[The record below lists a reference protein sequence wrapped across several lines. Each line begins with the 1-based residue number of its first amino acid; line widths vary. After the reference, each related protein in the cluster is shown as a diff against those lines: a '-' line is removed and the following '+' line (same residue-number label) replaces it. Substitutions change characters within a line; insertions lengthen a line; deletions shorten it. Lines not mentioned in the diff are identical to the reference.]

1 MDTVTL
7 HTTDPA
13 RALDMFS
20 APTKNWFLGAFDA
33 PTAAQAGAWQAIA
46 DDNHVVVVAPTGSG
60 KTLAAFLW
68 AIDQISSRATE
79 PESPQDRCKVLYI
92 SPLKALAADVERNLS
107 SPLYGIE
114 QASARLS
121 VASQPIEVGTRTGD
135 TPPAERRRFAK
146 TPPDILI
153 TTPESLYL
161 MLTSGARAGLRGVE
175 TVIIDEIHYV
185 AGTKRGAHLAISLER
200 LDELLPKP
208 ARRVGLS
215 ATVEPVSAV
224 AEFLAGGRPLSEGGR
239 NVVVVQPTVE
249 KVFDITV
256 EVPVADLADPGAPSQ
271 AGDAAF
277 TPAQRA
283 SVWPHVEE
291 RIVDLIT
298 QNTST
303 LVFTNA
309 RRGAERLTARL
320 NEIWATRLG
329 EDLSPEGERYAARI
343 QAQSGTSSGAL
354 PLLARAHHGS
364 MSRTERTRTETD
376 LKQGRLPCVVSTSSL
391 ELGIDM
397 GSIDLVAQVGPPPS
411 VASGLQRVG
420 RAGHQVGAVSHGVL
434 FPLHRGD
441 LVPTAVIAH
450 RMRTAQIE
458 PFHRVANP
466 LDVLAQQ
473 IVAMLAVDDWALS
486 DLAQLLRRANPFAQ
500 LGEGSLT
507 AVLDML
513 AGRYPSEDFGEL
525 RARIIW
531 DRVSNVLSGR
541 PGALRLATTSGGTI
555 PDRGLFGVFLADQA
569 LSSQS
574 GPSADG
580 APAGTEPPVRGGKRV
595 GELDEEMVYESRVGD
610 VFTLG
615 SSTWRIEDITA
626 DRVLV
631 TPAPGV
637 PGRLPFWKGDSLG
650 RPVAL
655 GRAMGK
661 WLRVGA
667 PKRHEDEIWQGLTPS
682 AQTNLHDYLTQQEE
696 STGVLPTDK
705 TIVVERFRDEL
716 GDWRVVIHTPFGAR
730 VHAPWALVIGERIRT
745 RFGIDAAA
753 MHSDDGIVLRLPSS
767 NLEFDDLDPQTNPSG
782 NDLELTELFMDPS
795 SVPEAVRT
803 QVSDSSLF
811 GARFREASARALLL
825 PRLRPDKRQPLW
837 QQRHRA
843 SQLLG
848 VAANFPDFP
857 MVLEAVRECLQ
868 DDFDVP
874 ALTQLMTEIDSGAI
888 TVVEVTT
895 PTASPF
901 AQSLLF
907 GYTAQFIYDGDAPLA
922 ERRAAALT
930 LDPNLLA
937 ELLGTQGAADIADLL
952 DQDAIVATGDELAYL
967 TPNRAL
973 RSAEALWDFMKRW
986 GPATERELQLRLDP
1000 QAEGD
1005 AATWLASLEQSRRV
1019 IKVRLAGVSPQDSW
1033 QWIVIDD
1040 AARLRDALGVA
1051 LPPGVPAAFTAAV
1064 PDPLGDLIRRHARTH
1079 VPFSARSVAQRFGIG
1094 IAVAQQALTAL
1105 VNAGTLTTGR
1115 LLPTELGGVGHEFC
1129 DLEVMR
1135 MLRRRS
1141 LAALRAEVEPVETTT
1156 LAPFLA
1162 SWHGLGQHRG
1172 VVGTLRAIEQLAG
1185 TVLPLSALESQ
1196 ILPARVSNYSP
1207 AMLDELTASGEVT
1220 WAGHRAIPGPRG
1232 GKDGMI
1238 SLHLADSAPASLPI
1252 PPDILE
1258 DSAFTA
1264 DHLAVYE
1271 LLRAGALFAPRIGQL
1286 TNLAA
1291 TRVTAVLWDLTW
1303 AGYLT
1308 NDTMAPLRALLGS
1321 KGSAPA
1327 SRAPARARPMRSLS
1341 LPGRTAARA
1350 PLAEPTAVG
1359 RWATHHDVEADHGM
1373 RIHVLASA
1381 LLDRYGV
1388 VTRTVNASEDLQG
1401 SFNDVYK
1408 ILAAAETTG
1417 QVRRGYFIE
1426 HLGGAQFAAPG
1437 TVDLLRTVD
1446 QDRRAAAERGEFTV
1460 ICVAAMDPAN
1470 PYGGALP
1477 WPQTIPQ
1484 QAATMPRP
1492 GRKVGGTVVIVNGEL
1507 AVYVEKGGRS
1517 VLTFTED
1524 LAALTAGFQNLIKQV
1539 DSHSL
1544 PPLSIQKINGHEALG
1559 LLRQVPSNPV
1569 IDAMTASK
1577 MTITPQGIRYR
1588 PLAGSQYR
1596 RTRA

>member
-1 MDTVTL
+1 MDSVTL
-7 HTTDPA
+7 HTTDPSA
-13 RALDMFS
+13 ALDLFS
-20 APTKNWFLGAFDA
+20 APTKSWFQGAFDS

-46 DDNHVVVVAPTGSG
+46 NDNHVVVVAPTGSG

-68 AIDQISSRATE
+68 AIDQISRQAH
-79 PESPQDRCKVLYI
+79 PPQLPQDRCKVLYI
-92 SPLKALAADVERNLS
+92 SPLKALAADVERNLN
-107 SPLYGIE
+107 SPLHGID
-114 QASARLS
+114 QASARLGTP
-121 VASQPIEVGTRTGD
+121 SQPIVVGTRTGD
-135 TPPAERRRFAK
+135 TPPAERRKFAK

-200 LDELLPKP
+200 LDQLLPHP
-208 ARRVGLS
+208 ARRIGLS

-224 AEFLAGGRPLSEGGR
+224 SEFLAGGRAINEGGR
-239 NVVVVQPTVE
+239 NVVVVQPRVE
-249 KVFDITV
+249 KVFDIAV
-256 EVPVADLADPGAPSQ
+256 EVPVADLANPGTPTQ
-271 AGDAAF
+271 AGDPAF
-277 TPAQRA
+277 APAQRA

-320 NEIWATRLG
+320 NEIWETKLG
-329 EDLSPEGERYAARI
+329 SELPPEGQRFAARI

-364 MSRTERTRTETD
+364 MSRLERTRTESD

-441 LVPTAVIAH
+441 LIPTAVIAH

-473 IVAMLAVDDWALS
+473 IVAMLAVDDWALE
-486 DLAQLLRRANPFAQ
+486 DLTKLLRRASPFAQ
-500 LGEGSLT
+500 LGQGTLT

-531 DRVSNVLSGR
+531 DRVTNTLSGR

-569 LSSQS
+569 PSQTNAVGS
-574 GPSADG
+574 EIAIGETP
-580 APAGTEPPVRGGKRV
+580 TRGGKRV

-650 RPVAL
+650 RPVEL
-655 GRAMGK
+655 GRAMGA
-661 WLRVGA
+661 WLRTGA
-667 PKRHEDEIWQGLTPS
+667 PKRHEDDVWQGLTAS
-682 AQTNLHDYLTQQEE
+682 AQANLADYLTQQEE

-705 TIVVERFRDEL
+705 TIVVEKFRDEL

-745 RFGIDAAA
+745 KLGIDAAA

-767 NLEFDDLDPQTNPSG
+767 DFEYDALDPQAGASG
-782 NDLELTELFMDPS
+782 GELELSELFLDS
-795 SVPEAVRT
+795 VSVPEAVRS

-811 GARFREASARALLL
+811 GARFREAAARALLL

-857 MVLEAVRECLQ
+857 IVLEAVRECLQ

-874 ALTQLMTEIDSGAI
+874 ALTQLMTEVENGTIS
-888 TVVEVTT
+888 VVEVTT
-895 PTASPF
+895 STASPF

-930 LDPNLLA
+930 LDPTLLA

-952 DQDAIVATGDELAYL
+952 DPDAIVQTASELAYL
-967 TPNRAL
+967 SSNRTL

-986 GPATERELQLRLDP
+986 GPATTEQLQLRVDP
-1000 QAEGD
+1000 ASEETAEQ
-1005 AATWLASLEQSRRV
+1005 WLASLEQARRV
-1019 IKVRLAGVSPQDSW
+1019 IKVRLGGVATQTRW

-1040 AARLRDALGVA
+1040 AGRLRDALGVA
-1051 LPPGVPAAFTAAV
+1051 LPPGIPAAFTAAV
-1064 PDPLGDLIRRHARTH
+1064 ADPLGDLIRRHARMH
-1079 VPFSARSVAQRFGIG
+1079 VPFTARSVADRFGIG

-1105 VNAGTLTTGR
+1105 VTAGALTTGR
-1115 LLPTELGGVGHEFC
+1115 LLPPQLGGVGHEFC

-1135 MLRRRS
+1135 LLRRRS
-1141 LAALRAEVEPVETTT
+1141 LAALRAEVEPVETKS
-1156 LAPFLA
+1156 LAPFLS

-1185 TVLPLSALESQ
+1185 AVLPVSALESQ
-1196 ILPARVSNYSP
+1196 ILPARVSNYAP

-1238 SLHLADSAPASLPI
+1238 SLHIADSAPATLPLC
-1252 PPDILE
+1252 PDISTHPE
-1258 DSAFTA
+1258 FSS

-1271 LLRAGALFAPRIGQL
+1271 LLRAGALFAPRIVQLSGLSAGQ
-1286 TNLAA
+1286 
-1291 TRVTAVLWDLTW
+1291 VTTILWDLTW

-1308 NDTMAPLRALLGS
+1308 NDTLAPLRALLGA

-1327 SRAPARARPMRSLS
+1327 SRAPARARPMRSFT
-1341 LPGRTAARA
+1341 LPSRTMTRA

-1359 RWATHHDVEADHGM
+1359 RWSSHHDLEVDHGLRM
-1373 RIHVLASA
+1373 HVLASV

-1401 SFNDVYK
+1401 NFNDVYK

-1446 QDRRAAAERGEFTV
+1446 LDRQAITERGGYTV
-1460 ICVAAMDPAN
+1460 KTLAALDPAN

-1477 WPQTIPQ
+1477 WPQTVPQ
-1484 QAATMPRP
+1484 QSATMPRP
-1492 GRKVGGTVVIVNGEL
+1492 GRKVGGTVVLVNGEL
-1507 AVYVEKGGRS
+1507 VIYVEKGGRS
-1517 VLTFTED
+1517 ILTFTD
-1524 LAALTAGFQNLIKQV
+1524 SPGALAAGFQDLIKQV
-1539 DSHSL
+1539 NAHAIPSL
-1544 PPLSIQKINGHEALG
+1544 SVQKVNGHEALG
-1559 LLRQVPSNPV
+1559 LLKQIPSNPV
-1569 IDAMTASK
+1569 IDAMTGAQMSV
-1577 MTITPQGIRYR
+1577 TPQGIRYR
-1588 PLAGSQYR
+1588 PPTGSQYGG
-1596 RTRA
+1596 TRA